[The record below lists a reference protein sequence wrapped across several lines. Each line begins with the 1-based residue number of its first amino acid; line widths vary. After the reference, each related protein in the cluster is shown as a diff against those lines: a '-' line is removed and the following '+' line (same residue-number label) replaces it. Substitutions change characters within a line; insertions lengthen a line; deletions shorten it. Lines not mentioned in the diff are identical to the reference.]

1 MDSFRAG
8 NYGAGVL
15 QSLEMA
21 SEALPLTLATMVV
34 SAAASPAAGLAFA
47 SSIAAGMEY
56 EAVRKKK
63 WYNNMTDLQ
72 EVNVHNRHWLY

>member
-8 NYGAGVL
+8 NWGLSL

-21 SEALPLTLATMVV
+21 SEAFLLP
-34 SAAASPAAGLAFA
+34 SYSSRNPAAGLAFA

-56 EAVRKKK
+56 EAVRKRSG
-63 WYNNMTDLQ
+63 TTT
-72 EVNVHNRHWLY
+72 